1 MVEGRSGGSD
11 DDEFTDEDEEK
22 QMSQQQKDE
31 ILMKAVKEN
40 NYEGVFE
47 ALTKLN
53 ADPCVEENGWN
64 PLLWAACNGNEDI
77 VRILIKY

>member
-1 MVEGRSGGSD
+1 
-11 DDEFTDEDEEK
+11 
-22 QMSQQQKDE
+22 
-31 ILMKAVKEN
+31 MKAVKEN

-77 VRILIKY
+77 VRILIKH